1 MKSTTSKVTNG
12 WNKEQIR
19 HQAKEKISKL
29 KEVVME
35 TVQNKTENR
44 KIFHKRRTSEL
55 WDNFQQCNIH
65 VIGMPEEGTKK
76 YLKKQRLKNFQM

>member
-1 MKSTTSKVTNG
+1 MKSTTSKVKNG

-29 KEVVME
+29 KEVVKE